1 MTVELFA
8 ENQASTTVTSG
19 GTTAP
24 ASGTVEMW
32 TVASSS
38 MFPAALSTAPGTQF
52 HVADVATGFTSEI
65 IAVTNV
71 SGTTWTVTRGAEG
84 TTPVAH
90 SAGFTIDQVVTTG
103 FLGNVQTSLN
113 VLSPIFSGGA
123 DPTGA
128 NDSSAAFQ
136 AALNAVPST
145 GGVVGVPAG
154 VYKVGTAL
162 TVPTLL
168 TYLAGAGRGV
178 TTINSH
184 VTGDCIR
191 MYGGATANSQAAGG
205 ITGITIDGTS
215 AGTGSS
221 GIHVGDMF
229 HPVFDLAVQ
238 NFTGASSI
246 GAHFDNNYS
255 WMEQAT
261 GKVYASNCTS
271 LVVFDNSANT
281 SGGATGSYDRTVMD
295 FFLNNDA
302 AGPGVTFQNGAFVE
316 DGRLGIYGN
325 FSAGGTAAYPVLTLT
340 GSNVADGYS
349 LLADSVLN
357 IGVELAGTTATVP
370 STITF
375 GSSGNNV
382 IRRCHGVID
391 FGAHNAFAAA
401 TNATNSFSFE
411 GPVNGDTTLRRTQ
424 QGTNAFNAG
433 TGLSN
438 GGNIATVNDVITVSP
453 TSNLTGMIMPKWGS
467 ALGTPTKVTVI
478 NRSSVYSI
486 TMAASG
492 TSFVATGTQCV
503 ILPDT
508 SLTFYYDTFLALWVP
523 QGPGGAGLPLALQ
536 ASTGTSGYTLVNGTG
551 NIITWTTPNDG
562 GLHRIAVFASI
573 HVSSTETGGVIAL
586 TYTLPDGTAS
596 GTHTLLGGAQSA
608 GDGVPSANYM
618 VPIEANTTVTVKQST
633 ALTGGTAIAWAEIWG
648 S

>member
-1 MTVELFA
+1 
-8 ENQASTTVTSG
+8 
-19 GTTAP
+19 
-24 ASGTVEMW
+24 
-32 TVASSS
+32 
-38 MFPAALSTAPGTQF
+38 MFPAVLSTTPGTQF
-52 HVADVATGFTSEI
+52 HVADTANGFTSEI

-71 SGTTWTVTRGAEG
+71 SGTTWTVTRGAES

-90 SAGFTIDQVVTTG
+90 TAGFTIDQVVTTG

-123 DPTGA
+123 DPTGT

-145 GGVVGVPAG
+145 GGVVGVPPG

-162 TVPTLL
+162 TVPVLQ
-168 TYLAGAGRGV
+168 TYIAGAGRAA
-178 TTINSH
+178 TLINSY
-184 VTGDCIR
+184 VTGDMIR
-191 MYGGATANSQAAGG
+191 AYGTATANSQPGGG
-205 ITGITIDGTS
+205 IIGLTIDGTH
-215 AGTGSS
+215 AGNNSS
-221 GIHVGDMF
+221 GIHVGDMYR
-229 HPVFDLAVQ
+229 PVFDQLAVQ
-238 NFTGASSI
+238 NFTGTGSKNI
-246 GAHFDNNYS
+246 WFDNNYS

-261 GKVYASNCTS
+261 GRIWSTNSTN

-281 SGGATGSYDRTVMD
+281 SGGATGSFDRTVMD
-295 FFLNNDA
+295 IFLNNDG
-302 AGPGVTFQNGAFVE
+302 AGNGVTLQNGAFVE
-316 DGRLGIYGN
+316 DGRLGVYGN
-325 FSAGGTAAYPVLTLT
+325 FSAGGASAYSVLTLT

-357 IGVELAGTTATVP
+357 IGVELAGTAATVP
-370 STITF
+370 NTITF

-382 IRRCHGVID
+382 IRRCTGVID

-411 GPVNGDTTLRRTQ
+411 GPVNGDSTLRRTQ

-478 NRSSVYSI
+478 NRSSTYSI

-492 TSFVATGTQCV
+492 TSNVATGTQCV
-503 ILPDT
+503 ILPDS
-508 SLTFYYDTFLALWVP
+508 SLTFYYDTFLSQWVP
-523 QGPGGAGLPLALQ
+523 QGAGGAGLPLALQ
-536 ASTGTSGYTLVNGTG
+536 ATTGTAGYTLINGTG

-573 HVSSTETGGVIAL
+573 HVTSTETNGVIAL

-596 GTHTLLGGAQSA
+596 ATHTLLGGNQSA
-608 GDGVPSANYM
+608 GDGVPSA
-618 VPIEANTTVTVKQST
+618 ST
-633 ALTGGTAIAWAEIWG
+633 WSRSKPTPP
-648 S
+648 